1 MRNTYCF
8 LAATTVTRT
17 RFIVKFMLALPLVVV
32 NVTKDFHS
40 TQTHAASIRIKTTVH
55 N

>member
-8 LAATTVTRT
+8 LATTTVTRT
-17 RFIVKFMLALPLVVV
+17 RSIVKFMLALPPLVV
-32 NVTKDFHS
+32 NVTNDFHS
-40 TQTHAASIRIKTTVH
+40 TQTHVASIRIKTTVH